1 MCVSNSTHQ
10 LRQLLPIHLH
20 NDFASIMTNQKPS
33 GRETQ
38 SVASLLII
46 DDDIAVQTSLSLLF
60 RKEGFTVRVADGPFE
75 TFEVLNEET
84 PDVILLDMN
93 FSVDTS
99 GDDGLRLLRRIRE
112 KLPNVPVILITGWG
126 SIDLAVEGMK
136 AGAKDFITK
145 PWQNDHIVQSVRT
158 ALNLAQPAPT
168 SPNRRK
174 LDQQFQFENIVGEDP
189 NLLNILTTVGR
200 VAPTDAPVLITGESG
215 TGKELIAEAIH
226 QNSRRK
232 RQPFVKVNLGGI
244 SSTLFESELFGHVRG
259 AFTDAKTDRVGRFEL
274 ANKGS
279 IFLDEI
285 GDLDPSSQ
293 VKLLRV
299 LQDRTFEPLGSSKS
313 RTVDVRIICA
323 TNRNL
328 EEMVSKGLFRED
340 LFYRINLITVRLPAL
355 RERPGDIS
363 LLVDYFVNNL
373 KTIYGRPN
381 LRVSSAAQKWLR
393 NLPLPGNIRQLKN
406 VVERTVLLS
415 ASDELQPDDF
425 ARNLQSPPAL
435 PSAQSLPQ
443 VGTMTLEEMEYQMIQ
458 RAMAFHQNR
467 VAKVAR
473 ALGITRFALYRR
485 LEKFG
490 IPYDHAGEGVE

>member
-1 MCVSNSTHQ
+1 M
-10 LRQLLPIHLH
+10 I
-20 NDFASIMTNQKPS
+20 
-33 GRETQ
+33 
-38 SVASLLII
+38 LII

-60 RKEGFTVRVADGPFE
+60 KKEGFAVRLADGPFE
-75 TFEVLNEET
+75 TFEVLAEET
-84 PDVILLDMN
+84 PEVILLDMN

-112 KLPNVPVILITGWG
+112 RIPNVPVILITGWG
-126 SIDLAVEGMK
+126 SIDLAVDGMK

-145 PWQNDHIVQSVRT
+145 PWQNEHLVQSVRT
-158 ALNLAQPAPT
+158 ALNLVQAQT
-168 SPNRRK
+168 VTVSPSRRK
-174 LDQQFQFENIVGEDP
+174 LDQQFQFDNIIGEDA
-189 NLLNILTTVGR
+189 NLLDVLSTIGR

-259 AFTDAKTDRVGRFEL
+259 AYTDAKSDRIGRFEL

-285 GDLDPSSQ
+285 GDLDPASQ

-299 LQDRTFEPLGSSKS
+299 LQDRTFEALGSSKS
-313 RTVDVRIICA
+313 RTVDVRVICA

-328 EEMVSKGLFRED
+328 EEMVSNGLFRED

-355 RERPGDIS
+355 RERSGDIP
-363 LLVDYFVNNL
+363 LLVNYFVNNL
-373 KTIYGRPN
+373 KTIYNRPD
-381 LRVSSAAQKWLR
+381 LRVSSGAQKWLK
-393 NLPLPGNIRQLKN
+393 NLALPGNIRQLKN
-406 VVERTVLLS
+406 IVERTVLLAS
-415 ASDELQPDDF
+415 SDELQPDDF
-425 ARNLQSPPAL
+425 ERNLPTAPNPLSQALSP
-435 PSAQSLPQ
+435 LPQ

-490 IPYDHAGEGVE
+490 IPYSEAEG

>member
-1 MCVSNSTHQ
+1 M
-10 LRQLLPIHLH
+10 
-20 NDFASIMTNQKPS
+20 
-33 GRETQ
+33 
-38 SVASLLII
+38 ASLQIFTIMILII
-46 DDDIAVQTSLSLLF
+46 DDDIAIQTSLSLLF

-75 TFEVLNEET
+75 TFDILATET
-84 PDVILLDMN
+84 PELILLDMN

-112 KLPNVPVILITGWG
+112 KLPSVPIILITGWG
-126 SIDLAVEGMK
+126 SIELAVEGMK

-145 PWQNDHIVQSVRT
+145 PWQNDHLLQSART
-158 ALNLAQPAPT
+158 ALNLAQAAPA

-174 LDQQFQFENIVGEDP
+174 LDQQFQLENIVGEDP
-189 NLLNILTTVGR
+189 ALLDILTTIGR

-232 RQPFVKVNLGGI
+232 RQPFVKVNLGGV
-244 SSTLFESELFGHVRG
+244 SAALFESELFGHVRG
-259 AFTDAKTDRVGRFEL
+259 AFTDAKTDRIGRFEL

-285 GDLDPSSQ
+285 GDLDPASQ

-299 LQDRTFEPLGSSKS
+299 LQDRTFEPLGSSKP
-313 RTVDVRIICA
+313 RTVDVRVICA

-328 EEMVSKGLFRED
+328 EEMVSRGQFRED
-340 LFYRINLITVRLPAL
+340 LYYRINLITVRLPAL
-355 RERPGDIS
+355 RERPGDIPR
-363 LLVDYFVNNL
+363 LVDYFVNNL
-373 KTIYGRPN
+373 KIIYNRPE
-381 LRVSSAAQKWLR
+381 LQVSALAQKWLKS
-393 NLPLPGNIRQLKN
+393 LPLPGNIRQLKN
-406 VVERTVLLS
+406 LVERTVLLS
-415 ASDELQPDDF
+415 PNNELQPDDF
-425 ARNLQSPPAL
+425 ERNLPQSPSPSSPASGGM
-435 PSAQSLPQ
+435 PP
-443 VGTMTLEEMEYQMIQ
+443 VGAMTLEEMEYQMIQ

-490 IPYDHAGEGVE
+490 IPYTEERGA

>member
-1 MCVSNSTHQ
+1 M
-10 LRQLLPIHLH
+10 
-20 NDFASIMTNQKPS
+20 
-33 GRETQ
+33 
-38 SVASLLII
+38 LLII
-46 DDDIAVQTSLSLLF
+46 DDDIAIQTSLSLLF
-60 RKEGFTVRVADGPFE
+60 RKEGFAVRVADGPFE
-75 TFEVLNEET
+75 TFEILNEET
-84 PDVILLDMN
+84 PELILLDMN

-112 KLPNVPVILITGWG
+112 RLPNVPVILITGWG

-145 PWQNDHIVQSVRT
+145 PWKNEYLVQSVRT
-158 ALNLAQPAPT
+158 ALNLAQTAPG

-174 LDQQFQFENIVGEDP
+174 LDQQFRFDNIVGEDP
-189 NLLNILTTVGR
+189 NLLAILTTIGR

-226 QNSRRK
+226 QNSRRQ

-285 GDLDPSSQ
+285 GDLDMTSQ

-328 EEMVSKGLFRED
+328 EEMVSKGQFRED
-340 LFYRINLITVRLPAL
+340 LFYRINLITVHLPAL
-355 RERPGDIS
+355 RERPGDIP
-363 LLVDYFVNNL
+363 LLVSYFVDNL
-373 KTIYGRPN
+373 KTIYSRPA
-381 LRVSSAAQKWLR
+381 LRVSPSAQKWLK

-406 VVERTVLLS
+406 GVERTVLLS
-415 ASDELQPDDF
+415 VNDELQPDDF
-425 ARNLQSPPAL
+425 ERNLVSGSSPLLQAQPPL
-435 PSAQSLPQ
+435 PD

-490 IPYDHAGEGVE
+490 IPYAEE

>member
-1 MCVSNSTHQ
+1 M
-10 LRQLLPIHLH
+10 
-20 NDFASIMTNQKPS
+20 
-33 GRETQ
+33 
-38 SVASLLII
+38 LLII
-46 DDDIAVQTSLSLLF
+46 DDDSAIQTSLSLLF
-60 RKEGFTVRVADGPFE
+60 RKEGFAVRMADGPFE
-75 TFEVLNEET
+75 TFEVLAEQT

-99 GDDGLRLLRRIRE
+99 GDDGMRLLHRIRE
-112 KLPNVPVILITGWG
+112 RLPNVPVILITGWG

-158 ALNLAQPAPT
+158 ALNLAQTTPT

-174 LDQQFQFENIVGEDP
+174 LDSQFQFENIVGEDP
-189 NLLNILTTVGR
+189 TLLGILNTIGR
-200 VAPTDAPVLITGESG
+200 VAATDAPVLITGESG

-285 GDLDPSSQ
+285 GDLDPASQ

-313 RTVDVRIICA
+313 RTVDVRVVCA

-328 EEMVSKGLFRED
+328 EDMVSKGQFRED

-355 RERPGDIS
+355 RERPNDIPR
-363 LLVDYFVNNL
+363 LVAYFVHNL
-373 KTIYGRPN
+373 KVIYNRPD
-381 LRVSSAAQKWLR
+381 LRVSPAAQKWLKH
-393 NLPLPGNIRQLKN
+393 LPLPGNIRQLKN
-406 VVERTVLLS
+406 IVERTVLLS
-415 ASDELQPDDF
+415 AADELQPDDF
-425 ARNLQSPPAL
+425 ERNLSQPLSSPQPL
-435 PSAQSLPQ
+435 PSLPP
-443 VGTMTLEEMEYQMIQ
+443 VGTMTLEEIEYQMIQ

-490 IPYDHAGEGVE
+490 IPYEDA